1 MVAGSWT
8 GTIGLFFVL
17 GELLLEPILKLIH
30 RSLFS
35 G

>member
-1 MVAGSWT
+1 LT
-8 GTIGLFFVL
+8 GTTGLFFVL
-17 GELLLEPILKLIH
+17 GEVLLEPILKLIH